1 MVPQIPTNFIA
12 PAFHLFIPNS
22 LPCSQIQANM
32 CKVKDQIALVT
43 GGSRGI
49 GAAIAEKLAKN
60 GAHVAIT
67 YVSSPEKAME
77 VVEKIKSYGVNG
89 KAYQSNAADHSQSEH
104 LVAQVIADFGGLDIL
119 VNNAGITKDNLLLRM
134 TEEQWDQVMLTN
146 LKSVFNLTKHASKHM
161 MRNRKGSII
170 NISSVVGEFGNA
182 GQSNYAASK
191 AGMIGFTKSIA
202 KELASR
208 NIRCNAIAPGFI
220 ETEMTHV
227 LDEKTKETFL
237 KSIPLGRL
245 AQAEEVADVVAF
257 LASDQSSYVT
267 GQVISVCGGLN
278 I

>member
-1 MVPQIPTNFIA
+1 
-12 PAFHLFIPNS
+12 
-22 LPCSQIQANM
+22 M
-32 CKVKDQIALVT
+32 CKVSGKVALVT

-60 GAHVAIT
+60 GAHVALT
-67 YVSSPEKAME
+67 FVSSPEKAQE
-77 VVEKIKSYGVNG
+77 VVEKCKAHGGNAKS
-89 KAYQSNAADHSQSEH
+89 YQSNAAVHAESEQ
-104 LVAQVIADFGGLDIL
+104 LIQQVVADFGGLDIL
-119 VNNAGITKDNLLLRM
+119 VNNAGITKDNLILRM
-134 TEEQWDQVMLTN
+134 TEEQWDQVITTN
-146 LKSVFNLTKHASKHM
+146 LKSCFNLTKFTAKQM
-161 MRNRKGSII
+161 MKTRSGSII
-170 NISSVVGEFGNA
+170 NISSVVGVFGNA

-191 AGMIGFTKSIA
+191 AGMIGFTKSMA

-227 LDEKTKETFL
+227 LDEKTKEAFL

-245 AQAEEVADVVAF
+245 ASGSEVADVVCF

-278 I
+278 M

>member
-1 MVPQIPTNFIA
+1 M
-12 PAFHLFIPNS
+12 S
-22 LPCSQIQANM
+22 LLTG
-32 CKVKDQIALVT
+32 KIALVT

-60 GAHVAIT
+60 GAHVALT
-67 YVSSPEKAME
+67 YLSSPEKAEE
-77 VVEKIKSYGVNG
+77 VVNKCKAYGVNA
-89 KAYQSNAADHSQSEH
+89 KAYQSNAAVFAEADLLIQ
-104 LVAQVIADFGGLDIL
+104 QVVNDFGGLDVL
-119 VNNAGITKDNLLLRM
+119 VNNAGITKDNLILRM
-134 TEEQWDQVMLTN
+134 TEDQWDQVITTN
-146 LKSVFNLTKHASKHM
+146 LKSCFNLTKHVAKQM
-161 MRNRKGSII
+161 MKTRSGSII

-191 AGMIGFTKSIA
+191 AGMIGFTKSMA

-227 LDEKTKETFL
+227 LDEKTKELFL
-237 KSIPLGRL
+237 KNIPLGRL
-245 AQAEEVADVVAF
+245 AKSEEVADVVSF
-257 LASDQSSYVT
+257 LASEQSSYIT

>member
-1 MVPQIPTNFIA
+1 
-12 PAFHLFIPNS
+12 
-22 LPCSQIQANM
+22 M
-32 CKVKDQIALVT
+32 CKVPGQVALVT

-49 GAAIAEKLAKN
+49 GAAIAQKLAKN

-67 YVSSPEKAME
+67 YLSSPDKAE
-77 VVEKIKSYGVNG
+77 AVVENLQSYGVNA
-89 KAYQSNAADHSQSEH
+89 KAYLSNAADFSQSET
-104 LVAQVIADFGGLDIL
+104 LVNQVIADFGSLEIL

-134 TEEQWDQVMLTN
+134 TEEQWDAVLNTN
-146 LKSVFNLTKHASKHM
+146 LKSCFNLTKFVSKQM
-161 MRNRKGSII
+161 MKQRQGSII

-191 AGMIGFTKSIA
+191 AGMVGFTKSIA

-220 ETEMTHV
+220 QTEMTEV
-227 LDEKTKETFL
+227 LDENTKANFL
-237 KSIPLGRL
+237 KNIPLGRL
-245 AQAEEVADVVAF
+245 ASGEEVADVVAF

>member
-1 MVPQIPTNFIA
+1 
-12 PAFHLFIPNS
+12 
-22 LPCSQIQANM
+22 M
-32 CKVKDQIALVT
+32 CKVPGKVALVT

-49 GAAIAEKLAKN
+49 GAAIAQKLAKN

-67 YVSSPEKAME
+67 YLSSPDKAE
-77 VVEKIKSYGVNG
+77 AVVETLKSYGVNA
-89 KAYQSNAADHSQSEH
+89 KAYLSNAADFSQSET
-104 LVAQVIADFGGLDIL
+104 LVNQVIADFGSLEIL

-134 TEEQWDQVMLTN
+134 TEEQWDAVLNTN
-146 LKSVFNLTKHASKHM
+146 LKSCFNLTKFVSKQM
-161 MRNRKGSII
+161 MKQRQGSII

-191 AGMIGFTKSIA
+191 AGMVGFTKSIA

-220 ETEMTHV
+220 QTEMTEV
-227 LDEKTKETFL
+227 LDENTKANFL
-237 KSIPLGRL
+237 KNIPLGRL
-245 AQAEEVADVVAF
+245 ASGEEVADVVAF

>member
-1 MVPQIPTNFIA
+1 
-12 PAFHLFIPNS
+12 
-22 LPCSQIQANM
+22 M
-32 CKVKDQIALVT
+32 CKVPGKVALVT

-60 GAHVAIT
+60 GAHIALT
-67 YVSSPEKAME
+67 YVSSPDKAQE
-77 VVEKIKSYGVNG
+77 VVEKCKTFGVNA
-89 KAYQSNAADHSQSEH
+89 KAYQSNAAVFADAEG
-104 LVAQVIADFGGLDIL
+104 LVQQVITDFGGIDIL
-119 VNNAGITKDNLLLRM
+119 VNNAGITKDNLILRM
-134 TEEQWDQVMLTN
+134 SEEQWDQVITTN
-146 LKSVFNLTKHASKHM
+146 LKSCFNLTKFTAKQM
-161 MRNRKGSII
+161 MKTRSGSII
-170 NISSVVGEFGNA
+170 NISSVVGVFGNA

-191 AGMIGFTKSIA
+191 AGMIGFTKSMA

-227 LDEKTKETFL
+227 LDEKTKELFL

-245 AQAEEVADVVAF
+245 AKSSEVADVVTF

>member
-1 MVPQIPTNFIA
+1 
-12 PAFHLFIPNS
+12 
-22 LPCSQIQANM
+22 M
-32 CKVKDQIALVT
+32 CKVPGKVALVT

-67 YVSSPEKAME
+67 YLTSPDKAQG
-77 VVEKIKSYGVNG
+77 VVERCQSYGVQA
-89 KAYQSNAADHSQSEH
+89 KAYASNAALHAEAEQ
-104 LVAQVIADFGGLDIL
+104 LIQQVVADLGGLDIL
-119 VNNAGITKDNLLLRM
+119 VNNAGITKDNLILRM
-134 TEEQWDQVMLTN
+134 TEEQWDQVITTN
-146 LKSVFNLTKHASKHM
+146 LKSCFNLTKHTAKHM
-161 MRNRKGSII
+161 MRTRSGSII
-170 NISSVVGEFGNA
+170 NISSVVGVFGNA

-191 AGMIGFTKSIA
+191 AGMIGFTKSMA

-227 LDEKTKETFL
+227 LDEKTKEMFL
-237 KSIPLGRL
+237 KNIPLGRL
-245 AQAEEVADVVAF
+245 ARAEEVADVVTF
-257 LASDQSSYVT
+257 LASEQSSYVT

>member
-1 MVPQIPTNFIA
+1 MLLYLHKYQ
-12 PAFHLFIPNS
+12 LYY
-22 LPCSQIQANM
+22 M
-32 CKVKDQIALVT
+32 CKIPGKISLVT

-60 GAHVAIT
+60 GSHVAIT
-67 YVSSPEKAME
+67 YVSSPDKAQE
-77 VVEKIKSYGVNG
+77 VVQRCEAFGVKA
-89 KAYQSNAADHSQSEH
+89 KAYQSNAAIYTEAEQ
-104 LVAQVIADFGGLDIL
+104 LIQQVISDFGGLDVL
-119 VNNAGITKDNLLLRM
+119 VNNAGITKDNLILRM
-134 TEEQWDQVMLTN
+134 TEEQWDQVITTN
-146 LKSVFNLTKHASKHM
+146 LKSCFNLTKHVAKQM
-161 MRNRKGSII
+161 MKSRSGSII

-191 AGMIGFTKSIA
+191 AGMIGFTKSMA

-227 LDEKTKETFL
+227 LDEKTKELFL
-237 KSIPLGRL
+237 KNIPLGRL
-245 AQAEEVADVVAF
+245 ARPDEVADVVTF
-257 LASDQSSYVT
+257 LASEQSSYVT

>member
-1 MVPQIPTNFIA
+1 
-12 PAFHLFIPNS
+12 
-22 LPCSQIQANM
+22 M
-32 CKVKDQIALVT
+32 CKVPGKIALVT

-49 GAAIAEKLAKN
+49 GAAIAKKLAKN
-60 GAHVAIT
+60 GAHIALT
-67 YVSSPEKAME
+67 YISSSDKAQE
-77 VVEKIKSYGVNG
+77 VVERCKAFGINA
-89 KAYQSNAADHSQSEH
+89 KAYQSNAAVH
-104 LVAQVIADFGGLDIL
+104 LEAEELVQQVIADFGGLDIL
-119 VNNAGITKDNLLLRM
+119 VNNAGITKDNLILRM
-134 TEEQWDQVMLTN
+134 SEDQWDQVITTN
-146 LKSVFNLTKHASKHM
+146 LKSCFNLTKYVAKQM
-161 MRNRKGSII
+161 MKTRAGSII
-170 NISSVVGEFGNA
+170 NISSVVGVFGNA

-191 AGMIGFTKSIA
+191 AGMIGFTKSMA

-227 LDEKTKETFL
+227 LDEKTKELFL

-245 AQAEEVADVVAF
+245 AKADEVADVVTF

>member
-1 MVPQIPTNFIA
+1 
-12 PAFHLFIPNS
+12 
-22 LPCSQIQANM
+22 M
-32 CKVKDQIALVT
+32 CKVPGKVALVT

-49 GAAIAEKLAKN
+49 GAAIAQKLAKN

-67 YVSSPEKAME
+67 YLSSPDKAE
-77 VVEKIKSYGVNG
+77 AVVENLQSYGVNA
-89 KAYQSNAADHSQSEH
+89 KAYLSNAADFSQSET
-104 LVAQVIADFGGLDIL
+104 LVNQVIADFGSLEIL

-134 TEEQWDQVMLTN
+134 TEEQWDAVLNTN
-146 LKSVFNLTKHASKHM
+146 LKSCFNLTKFVSKQM
-161 MRNRKGSII
+161 MKQRQGSII

-191 AGMIGFTKSIA
+191 AGMVGFTKSIA

-220 ETEMTHV
+220 QTEMTEV
-227 LDEKTKETFL
+227 LDENTKANFL
-237 KSIPLGRL
+237 KNIPLGRL
-245 AQAEEVADVVAF
+245 ASGEEVADVVAF